1 MKNVFLSVI
10 ATALVVQASSTWAAT
25 ELPASIKAKGEITV
39 AIMPN
44 YPPMD
49 FKDPTSNQLTG
60 VDYDLGVAIGKELG
74 IKVNWQEIAFE
85 QMVNAVVTKR
95 VDMVMSGMTDT
106 KERQKVVDF
115 IDYFKTGPQFYTLT
129 ARQDLQ
135 HDIDLCGKH
144 VGTSRRTT
152 FPQEIANW
160 SKSHCEAA
168 GKPAVVV
175 VGTEGSADA
184 RTQLRQRRLDAAVQ
198 GSETLPY
205 IMGLEKGT
213 FKPLDK
219 AFAFQ
224 YTGMAIGKDNTA
236 LRDAIQGALND
247 MIANGTYQ
255 KILTK
260 WGLSDNGVA
269 KATVNQG

>member
-1 MKNVFLSVI
+1 MKKLLLSAI
-10 ATALVVQASSTWAAT
+10 SAALLLQSTAWAADIAV
-25 ELPASIKAKGEITV
+25 PAAIKEKGLTV

-49 FKDPTSNQLTG
+49 FKDPASNQLTG
-60 VDYDLGVAIGKELG
+60 VDYDLGMAIGQKLG
-74 IKVNWQEIAFE
+74 VKINWQEIAFE

-106 KERQKVVDF
+106 KERQKVVNF
-115 IDYFKTGPQFYTLT
+115 IDYFKTGPQFYTLS
-129 ARQDLQ
+129 ARS
-135 HDIDLCGKH
+135 DINSAMDLCGKR

-160 SKSHCEAA
+160 SKAHCEAA
-168 GKPAVVV
+168 GKPAIIV
-175 VGTEGSADA
+175 VGAEGTADA
-184 RTQLRQRRLDAAVQ
+184 RTQLRQRRLDGAVQ

-205 IMGLEKGT
+205 IMNLEKGT

-219 AFAFQ
+219 AFSFQ
-224 YTGMAIGKDNTA
+224 YTGMAIGKDAGDLTKAVQAA
-236 LRDAIQGALND
+236 LDA
-247 MIANGTYQ
+247 MIADGSYQ
-255 KILTK
+255 KILSK

-269 KATVNQG
+269 QATVNQG